1 MAKHVCVEVNE
12 SICEEIEE
20 EACTEVTTQKCVEE
34 EKTACTNFVTQECK
48 EEPGEPR
55 EEEVCPPS
63 LLPPPRL
70 QIGEVWSEAPNAP
83 DVNKN
88 DQERSS
94 CPTSLLAPPPPPLGQ
109 SSKPHRIYEYEGPI
123 KKPLNPFMLWSLE
136 ERKKA
141 SKLFPNKPNGEISQI
156 LGWKWNN
163 MTEVDKRPY
172 VKKFEVA
179 KKCYKNNQK
188 KTTKQPMR
196 ALRPTPVCMP
206 TVPTFFNMSN
216 NTGTRG
222 SITNIR
228 PTIHGASQSVRYQ
241 SCIITIPIH
250 LNILDSITSC
260 RQQQDIRGRVNDG
273 VSTWVV

>member
-1 MAKHVCVEVNE
+1 MAKQVCVEVNE
-12 SICEEIEE
+12 SICEEVEE

-55 EEEVCPPS
+55 EEDVCPPS

-88 DQERSS
+88 DQEMSS

-109 SSKPHRIYEYEGPI
+109 SSKPHRIYEYEGPPI

-141 SKLFPNKPNGEISQI
+141 SKIFPNKQNGEISQI

-163 MTEVDKRPY
+163 MPQVDKRPY
-172 VKKFEVA
+172 VRKFEVA
-179 KKCYKNNQK
+179 KKCYK
-188 KTTKQPMR
+188 KT
-196 ALRPTPVCMP
+196 
-206 TVPTFFNMSN
+206 MSN
-216 NTGTRG
+216 HTGTRG

-228 PTIHGASQSVRYQ
+228 PTIHGASQTVRYQ
-241 SCIITIPIH
+241 SCIITIPIQFKYFRYYH
-250 LNILDSITSC
+250 
-260 RQQQDIRGRVNDG
+260 V
-273 VSTWVV
+273 VPSTAGHPGMCQ